1 MKNRKKGSIIL
12 VVAIVIII
20 IVGVI
25 VGMSL
30 FSKNVKGYIP
40 NNGVVPDEE
49 TAIKIAEAVWLP
61 IYGEHI
67 YSNQPFMAIY
77 NETERCWY
85 VKGSLPETTVGGVPE
100 IIISKSDGKI
110 LYINHGK

>member
-1 MKNRKKGSIIL
+1 MKNRKNCIIIL
-12 VVAIVIII
+12 VISSFII

-30 FSKNVKGYIP
+30 FNKAVKGYIP
-40 NNGVVPDEE
+40 NDGVVPDEK
-49 TAIKIAEAVWLP
+49 TAIRIAEAIWLP
-61 IYGEHI
+61 IYGENI
-67 YSNQPFMAIY
+67 YSKQPFLAIY

-85 VKGSLPETTVGGVPE
+85 VKGSLPENTVGGVPE
-100 IIISKSDGKI
+100 VRINKSDGKI